1 MVHELYGSELGLTSD
16 DDDYVDPSAE
26 DDPSNKLRVRKAARV
41 STGQDGRS
49 SVVTR
54 ERFNGRWPG

>member
-26 DDPSNKLRVRKAARV
+26 DDSSNKLRARKAARV
-41 STGQDGRS
+41 STQTGGGVR
-49 SVVTR
+49 VV
-54 ERFNGRWPG
+54 GLVIC